1 MMGRDHR
8 VEGGAGVAAER
19 FIIHGDLGAA
29 TFLPWVARHMH
40 KLGLTG
46 GVTTAT
52 ADRVDLRV
60 DGPPDLIDALEQ
72 GVSLGPIEA
81 WVDSIDRFPLNDARP

>member
-8 VEGGAGVAAER
+8 VEGGTGVAAER

-46 GVTTAT
+46 FAAFLGKNVY
-52 ADRVDLRV
+52 DLGGGCV
-60 DGPPDLIDALEQ
+60 YSPPDCAAPAL
-72 GVSLGPIEA
+72 
-81 WVDSIDRFPLNDARP
+81 R